1 MKRTTAT
8 PVLALI
14 LVGLVIGFLLEIAAA
29 ASGVPIFVPPV
40 SLPITLVAIGV
51 IVVLL
56 AWPIHKST
64 MGTATTRVDPFVA
77 LRIAVLAKS
86 SSLSGSL
93 LFGAGF
99 GILMYVL
106 TRSVVPAISSVWLSI
121 ATALGAAAL
130 LAGGLVAEHF
140 CTLPPEDPEDEPG
153 EARA

>member
-56 AWPIHKST
+56 AWPIHQST
-64 MGTATTRVDPFVA
+64 MGTAKTRIDPFVA

-99 GILMYVL
+99 GILLYVL
-106 TRSVVPAISSVWLSI
+106 TRSVVPAISSVWLAI
-121 ATALGAAAL
+121 ATVLGAAAL

>member
-64 MGTATTRVDPFVA
+64 MGTAKTRVDPFVA

-93 LFGAGF
+93 LFGVGF